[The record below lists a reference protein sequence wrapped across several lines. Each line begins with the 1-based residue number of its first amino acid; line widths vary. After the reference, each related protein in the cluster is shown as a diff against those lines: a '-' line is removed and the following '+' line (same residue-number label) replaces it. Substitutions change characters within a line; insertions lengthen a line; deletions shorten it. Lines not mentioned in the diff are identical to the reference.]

1 MQRVMIVFTVPETHL
16 EPVLDAIAAAGA
28 GVVGEY
34 THCSF
39 TSAGT
44 GRFLPSAAANPMLGQ
59 RGALN
64 AEPELRVETF
74 CQRDRARAV
83 VAALRD
89 AHPYDEPVY
98 YVIPLLDEGAL

>member
-16 EPVLDAIAAAGA
+16 KPVLDAIAAAGA

-44 GRFLPSAAANPMLGQ
+44 GRFMPSAAANPMLGE

-98 YVIPLLDEGAL
+98 YVIPLLDEGSL

>member
-1 MQRVMIVFTVPETHL
+1 MQRVLIVFTVPETHL

-28 GVVGEY
+28 GVIGEY

-39 TSAGT
+39 TAAGT
-44 GRFLPSAAANPMLGQ
+44 GRFRPSAAANPLLGA

-64 AEPELRVETF
+64 AVPELRVETF
-74 CQRDRARAV
+74 CQHDRARAV
-83 VAALRD
+83 VTALRA

-98 YVIPLLDEGAL
+98 YIIPLLDAESL